1 MKRLKVVEKPH
12 PRLDYPETVTG
23 CATYA
28 VDVVLPSILH
38 ARLFRSSVPRAKIR
52 RLDAS
57 RALSGVAAVLA
68 HVLANAVAG
77 ATGVRIK
84 DLPTSAEKLLG
95 HTNQS
100 KER

>member
-12 PRLDYPETVTG
+12 ARLDCPETVTG
-23 CATYA
+23 RATYA
-28 VDVVLPSILH
+28 VDVVLPREKM
-38 ARLFRSSVPRAKIR
+38 APIR
-52 RLDAS
+52 EP

-68 HVLANAVAG
+68 HVLANAVAS

>member
-38 ARLFRSSVPRAKIR
+38 AGLFRSSVPRP
-52 RLDAS
+52 
-57 RALSGVAAVLA
+57 LSGVAAVLA

-77 ATGVRIK
+77 TTGVRIK
-84 DLPTSAEKLLG
+84 NLPTSAEKLLG